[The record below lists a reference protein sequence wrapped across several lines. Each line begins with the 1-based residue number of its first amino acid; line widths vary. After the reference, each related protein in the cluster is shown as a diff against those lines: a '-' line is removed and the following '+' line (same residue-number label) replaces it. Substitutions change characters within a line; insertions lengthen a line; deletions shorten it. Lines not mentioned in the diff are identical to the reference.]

1 MRLDSAQQRTIRS
14 VGRWAIAVVFV
25 SILDLVV
32 GLAHIFEGSM
42 RDTIVTTAALVI
54 TAWQALSL
62 AVAALAFGTRPT
74 AERLEAGFGGLRTFA
89 KVGVFALPV
98 LLITAGATCEVTTND
113 VTDAS
118 GEFRGRQ

>member
-42 RDTIVTTAALVI
+42 RDTIVTTAKRI
-54 TAWQALSL
+54 RS
-62 AVAALAFGTRPT
+62 
-74 AERLEAGFGGLRTFA
+74 RLEPSVRAARA
-89 KVGVFALPV
+89 
-98 LLITAGATCEVTTND
+98 
-113 VTDAS
+113 
-118 GEFRGRQ
+118 